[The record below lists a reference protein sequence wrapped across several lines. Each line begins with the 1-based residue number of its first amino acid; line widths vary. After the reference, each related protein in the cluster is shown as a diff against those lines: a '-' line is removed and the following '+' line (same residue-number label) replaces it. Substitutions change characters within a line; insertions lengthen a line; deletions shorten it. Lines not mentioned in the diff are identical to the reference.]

1 MIGKLKKKILL
12 VMGIAGLVYLG
23 FIIYADFGQVA
34 DAFGRFN
41 WIFIPIPFLLALTN
55 YLFRFFKWDYY
66 LRILNIKIKKSDSL
80 SIFSSG
86 LIMAVTPGKMGEF
99 LKAYLLKQ
107 ITAEP
112 ISRTAPIIFAE
123 RITDFISLIVIALGG
138 AYIFNYGRV
147 VVILAGVFFL
157 LLVIVLSNKNLA
169 LPLISL
175 LEKNKFLAK
184 HLASIHNAY
193 ESSYQ
198 MLKIVPLIY
207 MTLLST
213 LSWFFECFAYYIILI
228 NFGLRPGLMWA
239 SFSYA
244 FSTIV
249 GAITMLPGGLGVTE
263 GSLTFLLI
271 KHGAPNEIA
280 VASTFIA
287 RVVTLWFAL
296 VVGIISVTIYQN
308 RFGKITAPLNLGNNI
323 QL

>member
-1 MIGKLKKKILL
+1 MLEKLKRKILL
-12 VMGIAGLVYLG
+12 VAGIAGLVYLA
-23 FIIYADFGQVA
+23 FIIYADFGQVVN
-34 DAFGRFN
+34 AFSRFN
-41 WIFIPIPFLLALTN
+41 WIFIPIPFALALMN

-66 LRILNIKIKKSDSL
+66 LKILKIKIKKTDSL
-80 SIFSSG
+80 SIFASG
-86 LIMAVTPGKMGEF
+86 LIMSVTPGKMGEF

-107 ITAEP
+107 ITGEP
-112 ISRTAPIIFAE
+112 VSKTAPIIFAE
-123 RITDFISLIVIALGG
+123 RITDFISLIIIALAG
-138 AYIFNYGRV
+138 AYIFNYGRI
-147 VVILAGVFFL
+147 VVILSGIFFL
-157 LLVIVLSNKNLA
+157 AVLIVLTNRNLA

-198 MLKIVPLIY
+198 MLRIIPLIY
-207 MTLLST
+207 MTILST
-213 LSWFFECFAYYIILI
+213 ISWFFECFAYYLILI
-228 NFGLRPGLMWA
+228 NFGLNAGLMWS

-271 KHGAPNEIA
+271 KQGCPNEIA

-296 VVGIISVTIYQN
+296 VVGIISVSIYQN
-308 RFGKITAPLNLGNNI
+308 RFGKITAPLKLENNI
-323 QL
+323 